1 MKVLVVED
9 DVETA
14 KFIQQGLKEQGMNVD
29 IVHNGLDGL
38 HLSQDSSYDVLIL
51 DRMLPQKD
59 GLSILQEIRVQGVKT
74 PVLILSAMGS
84 ITDRV
89 EGLQAGG
96 DDYLIK
102 PFAFSELSARVRTLA
117 RRPPLDSREFEFK
130 KSDLTLDV
138 IKRSVKYKG
147 QKIDLN
153 PMEFKLLEFLL
164 RRKGEVV
171 TRTMLLEG
179 VWGFHFDPKTN
190 VVETHISRLR
200 SKIQLDGVEIIK
212 TVRGAGYIIDED

>member
-29 IVHNGLDGL
+29 IVHNGIDGL

-59 GLSILQEIRVQGVKT
+59 GLSILQDIRAQGVKT

-130 KSDLTLDV
+130 KNELTLDV
-138 IKRSVKYKG
+138 IKRSVKNKG

-200 SKIQLDGVEIIK
+200 SKIQLEGVEIIK